1 VQYVVEQ
8 DSKLYEK
15 RFDLNRNRVYYFF
28 FFDGYR
34 VNSTAVY
41 NVSWPGSVGLS
52 TDWKGVLYTFG
63 NVTKLFWILEDI
75 KPGTQVAYYP
85 NGSPPKKWAEWW
97 KNVRAGDVYVQ
108 AQGDV
113 NNDFCSYCI
122 YWYKCGPNPWDWCC
136 GYWYCYCCNWVYSS
150 SYSELHRHVQGW

>member
-1 VQYVVEQ
+1 VPILDTDGEQVYVGEVSISSPTPPYFHAPRGFKGVVQYVVEQ

-28 FFDGYR
+28 FFDGSR

-52 TDWKGVLYTFG
+52 TDWKSILYTFG
-63 NVTKLFWILEDI
+63 NVTKLFWILEDM

-97 KNVRAGDVYVQ
+97 KSR
-108 AQGDV
+108 
-113 NNDFCSYCI
+113 
-122 YWYKCGPNPWDWCC
+122 
-136 GYWYCYCCNWVYSS
+136 
-150 SYSELHRHVQGW
+150 QGWGCLCPGAGRCE